1 MCLYNYNLML
11 KFSVP
16 DGFLLRQ
23 ITAVGFLIPKAATFN
38 IFARST
44 LFLFNQFPVYLSAG
58 QLAVLLRQQRV
69 PQDTVNAGYTQLAG
83 AGEAATAGKAAADLA
98 DTPTMLE
105 ATGMFFQSD

>member
-1 MCLYNYNLML
+1 MCPYNYNLML

-58 QLAVLLRQQRV
+58 QLAVLLRQSGQGEKAVALFQALLEINLFCPDFSGPGEYGFEDKVR
-69 PQDTVNAGYTQLAG
+69 DTYC
-83 AGEAATAGKAAADLA
+83 TASGVGL
-98 DTPTMLE
+98 
-105 ATGMFFQSD
+105 